1 MHQCDICGDEF
12 EYIGDA
18 EFKRHKNLVHNSA
31 EIILTE
37 KEFEELTD
45 CDKEYIRFGPNTHRK
60 EDFIK
65 KVQLG
70 KR

>member
-1 MHQCDICGDEF
+1 MHQSDICGDEL

-18 EFKRHKNLVHNSA
+18 EFKRHKNLVHDSA

-45 CDKEYIRFGPNTHRK
+45 SDKENIRFGPDTPWK
-60 EDFIK
+60 EDFMK
-65 KVQLG
+65 GYQLR